1 MIILAIETSGASASA
16 AVLGEGVS
24 GVADSPLPRA
34 HAQVLPG
41 LIETAAARAGVAR
54 EAVTH
59 VAAARGPGLFTGMR
73 VGLVTA
79 DMIGLALDLPV
90 VGVSSLAAAAR
101 RVQQRHQP
109 TEQFAVLLDARRR
122 EVFAQVFDPAGKP
135 VSEPGTLALD
145 EVGAAAGHGMPA
157 GAGTIW
163 VDPAAAALGFPGH
176 PLEVSGLAAEVAAVA
191 WQRWQEGAGHEPP
204 TPMYL
209 RRPDTSRA
217 NPQRSVLGQR

>member
-34 HAQVLPG
+34 HARVLPD
-41 LIETAAARAGVAR
+41 LIGAATSRAGVAR
-54 EAVTH
+54 EAITH
-59 VAAARGPGLFTGMR
+59 IAAARGPGLFTGMR

-79 DMIGLALDLPV
+79 QMIGLALDLPV

-101 RVQQRHQP
+101 RVRQRHRP
-109 TEQFAVLLDARRR
+109 REPFAVLLDARRR
-122 EVFAQVFDPAGKP
+122 EVFAQVFDTAATP

-145 EVGAAAGHGMPA
+145 EVRTGDGVGLPVADDA
-157 GAGTIW
+157 IW
-163 VDPAAAALGFPGH
+163 VDRAAAALGFPGH
-176 PLEVSGLAAEVAAVA
+176 PLEVSGLAAEVAEVA
-191 WQRWQEGAGHEPP
+191 WQRWQEGTAQEPP
-204 TPMYL
+204 TPLYL

-217 NPQRSVLGQR
+217 HPQRSVLGQR